1 MRELKPRTVKFVRT
15 TLEAM
20 TEELQAMRR
29 DEIDHYDLN
38 DHIADEAEAIVDSTR
53 PDNWQLAEDLSQIL
67 GGEIAL
73 DSQRL
78 DGMIDEF
85 VYKAMQQLLR
95 QEIMH
100 QELGSWPELADQ
112 L

>member
-1 MRELKPRTVKFVRT
+1 MREPKPRAVKLVRT

-20 TEELQAMRR
+20 TEELHRR
-29 DEIDHYDLN
+29 DEIDNYDLN

-85 VYKAMQQLLR
+85 VYRAMQQLLR